1 MLRELVATNVFVF
14 TSELYAQ
21 VTAGAILTPEGAIV
35 IDTLPFPVE
44 TREIV
49 QFVEGRHGLPVKYV
63 VNTHYHAD
71 HTYGTSLF
79 KNAQVVAHRLTRD
92 LLDGPGREGLAAAQ
106 RTTRE
111 LAGLEI
117 RLPEIVFDEGVM
129 NLHLGG
135 VTLQMWHMPGHS
147 PDSIVCKIKG
157 EDILF
162 AADTM
167 MAVPFFAD
175 GSWEATVNSLES
187 LREERFE
194 SIVQGHGEVILRGE
208 VEARIEEDLR
218 YLQTLRER
226 VEQIVHA
233 RKGPDALGSIDIE
246 ECGKSRIALNG
257 VVQQLHASNVEV
269 LYRQLVAERDGERPR
284 QGQGMPAENI
294 EAG

>member
-44 TREIV
+44 TQEIV

-79 KNAQVVAHRLTRD
+79 KNVQVVGHRLTRE
-92 LLDGPGREGLAAAQ
+92 LLDGPGREGLRAAQ
-106 RTTRE
+106 RTARE
-111 LAGLEI
+111 LASVEI
-117 RLPEIVFDEGVM
+117 CLPEVVFDEGVM

-147 PDSIVCKIKG
+147 PDSIVCKVKG
-157 EDILF
+157 ENILF
-162 AADTM
+162 AADTVM
-167 MAVPFFAD
+167 PVPFFAD
-175 GSWEATVNSLES
+175 GSWEDTVNSLES
-187 LREERFE
+187 LRGGNFE

-208 VEARIEEDLR
+208 IDGRIEEDLH
-218 YLQTLRER
+218 YLHTVRRR
-226 VEQIVHA
+226 VEEIVEA
-233 RKGPDALGSIDIE
+233 GEGPEALRTIDIE

-257 VVQQLHASNVEV
+257 VVQQLHATNVEV
-269 LYRQLVAERDGERPR
+269 LYRQLLAEREGTRPG
-284 QGQGMPAENI
+284 QGQGVARENV